1 GASRNSAAP
10 GELTLRPAPMRAR
23 SLSEAREAV
32 RAGGVPAR
40 KVSPRLAERRRRC
53 APRTTDRRPGSA
65 GARPASRE
73 ALAGRDPRPAAGR
86 FGLGSTRMRWLA
98 LLLAVVG
105 CGFRSPAASDAS
117 GDDGNNADCTP
128 WSTRGGHVKDVC
140 STPTKGASWVIS
152 GPGGTYNTDT
162 RTYL

>member
-1 GASRNSAAP
+1 
-10 GELTLRPAPMRAR
+10 
-23 SLSEAREAV
+23 
-32 RAGGVPAR
+32 
-40 KVSPRLAERRRRC
+40 
-53 APRTTDRRPGSA
+53 
-65 GARPASRE
+65 
-73 ALAGRDPRPAAGR
+73 
-86 FGLGSTRMRWLA
+86 MRWLA

-162 RTYL
+162 RTYLAGESPPSYPVVMYDQVEMLVVSVESFSIAAGASLRVVG